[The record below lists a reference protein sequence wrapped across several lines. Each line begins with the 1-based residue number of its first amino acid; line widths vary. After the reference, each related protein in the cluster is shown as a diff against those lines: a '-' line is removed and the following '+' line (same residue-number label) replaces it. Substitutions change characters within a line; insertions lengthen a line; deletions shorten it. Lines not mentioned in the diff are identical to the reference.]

1 MFGQHVKHELTAY
14 AHGEL
19 PAPESSRVAAHL
31 KACERCQREFAEI
44 THAIRLAESLTLR
57 SAPANLWDNIEAA
70 LARASNE
77 QQQTEHAAH
86 STIAAGSTTT
96 ATTPV
101 SSTTREK
108 TSRGGRRFGW
118 RAGRRI
124 GRHVGGH
131 IGWRTDWLND
141 WFSGWRPALAAS
153 LVMLVVLGAGGAWF
167 YLRATRTSWEVARLA
182 GVPLIDAA
190 RITSTGRL
198 GIGEWLETDADSRAQ
213 IKVANI
219 GQVEVDPGTRIRLVE
234 TRLTEHRLEL
244 ARGRMHAT
252 IYAPPRLFFVDT
264 PSAVAADLGCA
275 YTLEVDDN
283 GRGLLR
289 VTSGWVAFE
298 TEERESIV
306 PAGASCITQPG
317 AGPGTP
323 FFADASQIFLDA
335 LSKFDFAGGGA
346 DSLRAILAE
355 ARQRDTLT
363 LWHLL
368 ARVEGDERA
377 HVYERL
383 AALAPPPAGVTR
395 AGILQ
400 LDDKML
406 ANWKTDME
414 PTWLTESMP
423 DMRRVWRKLWSDSS
437 APRLMKRAKDQL
449 K

>member
-1 MFGQHVKHELTAY
+1 MFGQHFNQQLTAY

-19 PAPESSRVAAHL
+19 SAPEAKRVAAHL
-31 KACERCQREFAEI
+31 DACARCRREFAEI
-44 THAIRLAESLTLR
+44 SYGIRLAESLTLR

-70 LARASNE
+70 LNAESMK
-77 QQQTEHAAH
+77 QQQAEHAAQ
-86 STIAAGSTTT
+86 
-96 ATTPV
+96 ATTQ
-101 SSTTREK
+101 EE
-108 TSRGGRRFGW
+108 TSRRADQVKIPRRGWRSGWRFGGLSGWHIDW
-118 RAGRRI
+118 RN
-124 GRHVGGH
+124 
-131 IGWRTDWLND
+131 GWLG
-141 WFSGWRPALAAS
+141 GWRPALAAS
-153 LVMLVVLGAGGAWF
+153 LILLVMLGAGGAWF
-167 YLRATRTSWEVARLA
+167 YLRATRTTWEVARLA
-182 GVPLIDAA
+182 GAPLIDAS

-219 GQVEVDPGTRIRLVE
+219 GLVEVDPGTRIRLVE

-275 YTLEVDDN
+275 YTLEVDDG
-283 GRGLLR
+283 GRGLLH

-298 TEERESIV
+298 THDRESIV
-306 PAGASCITQPG
+306 PAGASCVTEPG

-323 FFADASQIFLDA
+323 FFADASKIFLDA
-335 LSKFDFAGGGA
+335 LSKFDFAGGGS

-355 ARQRDTLT
+355 ARTRDTLT

-377 HVYERL
+377 SVFERL

-395 AGILQ
+395 AGILR
-400 LDDKML
+400 LDDAML

-423 DMRRVWRKLWSDSS
+423 DMRRAWRKLWADSP
-437 APRLMKRAKDQL
+437 APRFVKRAKDRL

>member
-19 PAPESSRVAAHL
+19 SAPESSRVAAHL
-31 KACERCQREFAEI
+31 DACERCRGEFAEI
-44 THAIRLAESLTLR
+44 THAVRLAESLTLR

-70 LARASNE
+70 LAQASPE
-77 QQQTEHAAH
+77 PQPTERAAH
-86 STIAAGSTTT
+86 STVTAGETTT
-96 ATTPV
+96 ATTNASAP
-101 SSTTREK
+101 TQEK

-118 RAGRRI
+118 HTGRRI
-124 GRHVGGH
+124 GG
-131 IGWRTDWLND
+131 RTDWLNV
-141 WFSGWRPALAAS
+141 WFGGWRPALAAS
-153 LVMLVVLGAGGAWF
+153 LVLLCMLGAGGAWF
-167 YLRATRTSWEVARLA
+167 YLRATRTTWEVARLA
-182 GVPLIDAA
+182 GAPLIDAA

-198 GIGEWLETDADSRAQ
+198 GIGEWLETDANSRAQ

-275 YTLEVDDN
+275 YTLEVDDK
-283 GRGLLR
+283 GRGLLH

-306 PAGASCITQPG
+306 PAGASCVTQPG

-335 LSKFDFAGGGA
+335 LSKFDFAGGGT

-355 ARQRDTLT
+355 ARGRDTLT

-377 HVYERL
+377 HV
-383 AALAPPPAGVTR
+383 
-395 AGILQ
+395 
-400 LDDKML
+400 
-406 ANWKTDME
+406 
-414 PTWLTESMP
+414 
-423 DMRRVWRKLWSDSS
+423 
-437 APRLMKRAKDQL
+437 
-449 K
+449 